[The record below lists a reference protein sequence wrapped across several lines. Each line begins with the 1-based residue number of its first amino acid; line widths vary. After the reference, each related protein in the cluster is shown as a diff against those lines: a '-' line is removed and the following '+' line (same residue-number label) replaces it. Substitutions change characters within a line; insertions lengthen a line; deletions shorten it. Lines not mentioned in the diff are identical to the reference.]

1 MRKIQ
6 NELVIVIVGAICI
19 VGVALT
25 LFLARDDSKYTIRTE
40 FGSYCVDNFRIY
52 GKGVSFTTK
61 NGDVIASQG
70 NFEIILN
77 KK

>member
-52 GKGVSFTTK
+52 GKGISFTTK
-61 NGDVIASQG
+61 NGDVVASQG